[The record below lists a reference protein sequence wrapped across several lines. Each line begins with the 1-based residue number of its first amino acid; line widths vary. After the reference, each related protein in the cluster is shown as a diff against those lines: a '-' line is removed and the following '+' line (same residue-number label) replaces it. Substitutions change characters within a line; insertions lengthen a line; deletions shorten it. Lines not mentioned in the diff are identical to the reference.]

1 MEGRWRLDWV
11 VASCEQVRRL
21 YFSEV
26 LEILESFQRS
36 TTKVIRF
43 GEWTLQHASPSD
55 CLLASLATQ
64 QLCKWA
70 GRASHSLRTA
80 AISRL

>member
-1 MEGRWRLDWV
+1 M
-11 VASCEQVRRL
+11 
-21 YFSEV
+21 
-26 LEILESFQRS
+26 
-36 TTKVIRF
+36 IRF

-80 AISRL
+80 VGYKIVQGIAFLMHTNVGCGVSLQRKKSTCD